1 MLRFSSFLFAL
12 VSLPLLSATIIP
24 FERETPRVDRYHHI
38 SSDSRAS
45 SNYLSRYGIDDELN
59 RYWRGFSFSN
69 RGPNDIVPA
78 KPEGINY
85 AFRDYF
91 FTSDDHSQ
99 RETYLWI
106 TDYNGSGRTSDYFE
120 TILFFLPRENQMHV
134 EELSDELV
142 VTLGTGE
149 EVIFSTKN
157 KTLLSGVLKE
167 EAVDLNPNRSLRKYA
182 RIQYSGKGLI
192 IRSDAK
198 GSDPRL
204 TPSLQVLK
212 NGEAPCKISSETFW
226 TQEGHP
232 KFKFVSDQEALKV
245 IEEKCGVGYTIS
257 K

>member
-1 MLRFSSFLFAL
+1 MLRLSSFLLTLISIPLFA
-12 VSLPLLSATIIP
+12 ATVIP
-24 FERETPRVDRYHHI
+24 FEREVPRVDRYNHI
-38 SSDSRAS
+38 SSDNRTS
-45 SNYLSRYGIDDELN
+45 SNFISRYGVDDYMN
-59 RYWRGFSFSN
+59 RYWRGFSLNN
-69 RGPNDIVPA
+69 RGPNDIVPQR
-78 KPEGINY
+78 PEGINY

-134 EELSDELV
+134 EELNEEMI

-149 EVIFSTKN
+149 EVIFSTKS

-167 EAVDLNPNRSLRKYA
+167 EPVDLNPNRSERKYA
-182 RIQYSGKGLI
+182 RIQYSGNGLI

-204 TPSLQVLK
+204 TKSLQVLK
-212 NGEAPCKISSETFW
+212 KGEVPCKIPSDTFW

-232 KFKFVSDQEALKV
+232 KFKFVSDQVALKV
-245 IEEKCGVGYTIS
+245 IEEKCGSGYTIS